1 MDSYPND
8 GGDEEWPD
16 DGDQD
21 NEYWPDDDANDQ
33 ILSGNGE
40 TTQAEALAKQLNYS
54 KDKNF
59 VFVTI
64 DDVQKLLP
72 KKL

>member
-21 NEYWPDDDANDQ
+21 NEYWPDNDAND
-33 ILSGNGE
+33 
-40 TTQAEALAKQLNYS
+40 
-54 KDKNF
+54 
-59 VFVTI
+59 
-64 DDVQKLLP
+64 
-72 KKL
+72 